1 MGKYMSNLF
10 IQSLLLL
17 ALAAFMVTIYFMTT
31 NISEQVSLIET
42 RLNRMET
49 TILENANHLES
60 HEGSLLVVAD
70 TFETLIE
77 TDEAL
82 LNAILSGNKEVV
94 ELPKK

>member
-1 MGKYMSNLF
+1 
-10 IQSLLLL
+10 
-17 ALAAFMVTIYFMTT
+17 MVTIYFMST

-60 HEGSLLVVAD
+60 HEGSLLAVWKALENQV
-70 TFETLIE
+70 E

-82 LNAILSGNKEVV
+82 LDFIIENRGKEVMK
-94 ELPKK
+94 LPKK